1 MKISKNISF
10 GKTLVATCQ
19 IPKSDKSVSSC
30 KIFELDNTEDKN
42 YFEKLNVSP
51 NWTENRFLWVMK
63 RLMQSKSIGKD
74 HDTFSIENKSGDCLG
89 YINIISHK
97 SPFNKKSIQYIETS
111 KDDTETKL
119 TKQSLVAFI
128 IEQAKR
134 EDKEKVS
141 VLAFDKN
148 TRKFFTKECG
158 FKHSIDNG
166 YDFVLDKKHYD
177 KFLEKHKQ
185 KTGSEIT
192 FIS

>member
-1 MKISKNISF
+1 MS
-10 GKTLVATCQ
+10 TCQ
-19 IPKSDKSVSSC
+19 MPTQDEKDSCC
-30 KIFELDNTEDKN
+30 KIFELNNVEDKD
-42 YFEKLNVSP
+42 YFSNLNKSK
-51 NWTENRFLWVMK
+51 NWSGNSFVWVME

-74 HDTFSIENKSGDCLG
+74 HDTFSIENQFGDCLG

-119 TKQSLVAFI
+119 IQQSLVAFI

-134 EDKEKVS
+134 EDKAKVS

-148 TRKFFTKECG
+148 IRKFFTKECG
-158 FKHSIDNG
+158 FKHSIDSG